1 MSKKITLRFIG
12 TDGWSRCVFKGDDE
26 RYYKTVELDPDEGFL
41 KVSCTEQIA
50 ASCKRCIP
58 RTSQMENLLPV
69 QIGEFYLQRHQSVI
83 LFTDKKKKENTHGI
97 LF

>member
-41 KVSCTEQIA
+41 NVSREEQIA
-50 ASCKRCIP
+50 FLQTLHTTDEPDGEPSYLCKL
-58 RTSQMENLLPV
+58 ENFIFNDINL
-69 QIGEFYLQRHQSVI
+69 
-83 LFTDKKKKENTHGI
+83 
-97 LF
+97 